1 MVKRRFTSRWQM
13 TWRCVFLQRA
23 IVYYNESDDTY
34 LAYKVMPL
42 QQYALSIAEGA
53 QAKQHCLK
61 NVEILQGIIAKLPPE
76 EVADEMK
83 FINSALEKFVKKEE
97 NQGLFL
103 QEI

>member
-1 MVKRRFTSRWQM
+1 M
-13 TWRCVFLQRA
+13 TLALCILQRA

-97 NQGLFL
+97 NQGLFFSKRSRYAL
-103 QEI
+103 